1 MLIKLYIF
9 YSAPTQIQTE
19 TLALSLWIMDCSK
32 LGCQWKPQ
40 QMFHLIN
47 NIVWMV
53 KVLNIRELKGHQFHS
68 YILRAILY
76 RDYFKRKFYP
86 KMITQSKIKCRK
98 ALLFHID
105 QCKKIK
111 SLFGVLMDLNLGN
124 TNLREDLKCALGRTN
139 KGRAYKGKS
148 HNLEQRKLLLAT

>member
-53 KVLNIRELKGHQFHS
+53 KVLNIRELKGHQFHL

-98 ALLFHID
+98 ALLFQILSLIKNQFILQEYILVSTSPCNILHL
-105 QCKKIK
+105 CSRKAWGEEKIW
-111 SLFGVLMDLNLGN
+111 LN
-124 TNLREDLKCALGRTN
+124 EHFSSKAL
-139 KGRAYKGKS
+139 
-148 HNLEQRKLLLAT
+148 